1 MRRKGA
7 ASLHVSNEHVKSGF
21 GDRGLWM
28 GAVLLLSFGAAAYSQ
43 AKLQTV
49 ERAGTLEKA
58 RKAHRYIQVIPQ
70 RAHRGS
76 ILAADGRPLAKD
88 EDAFDLT
95 INYEECP
102 RSPAFWMDV
111 SAATG
116 VSATELED
124 AAASGAKRR
133 VWTGAVAASERDRL
147 NEVCASW
154 RADGV
159 SAGWSGRR
167 DYPLGENTSSLV
179 GVVRPDGLAIGPN
192 DARYARLA
200 AKKWPKKK
208 GPNFIQDLITG
219 VEAARNTDL
228 KGTNGKIEGLTDR
241 SGMFMASRGSH
252 VIQRKED
259 GKDIHLTIDPD
270 LQVAATA
277 AIRRQVERTHAQ
289 SGVAMVM
296 DPTTGKML
304 AMANWPAPSP
314 YRADGSE
321 NDLGASGGS
330 NPCYMNVLEPGS
342 MFKILTLAKCYDV
355 NPTVAKS
362 TMVCTGAWKPIP
374 RAKAIHCDKGE
385 THGREDDTKAI
396 AGSCNIA
403 AGHWA
408 LAIGHDKFMSFLED
422 AGLRYRTKLGLPGE
436 SAALFPGDDGSP
448 ILQTAVV
455 GFGQSINCTPVQLMG
470 AFGAIGNNG
479 LRMEPRVIDAV
490 GGSEVPIEGGRQIFS
505 PEAAKETLRC
515 MEAVMKP
522 GGTGSKLAIPGYRIA
537 GKTGTAQKLGKNQR
551 GHVSNFIAF
560 LPADAPKYAILVM
573 VNEPKG
579 GFFYGADVAGPAFRE
594 VASAIIRLRH
604 LPATEPIT
612 PPAKPAK
619 KTL

>member
-1 MRRKGA
+1 MP
-7 ASLHVSNEHVKSGF
+7 ASNGKEKTGF
-21 GDRGLWM
+21 GDRGHLM
-28 GAVLLLSFGAAAYSQ
+28 GAVLVISFGAAAYSQ

-49 ERAGTLEKA
+49 ERDGTLEKA
-58 RKAHRYIQVIPQ
+58 RLAHRYIQTIEQ
-70 RAHRGS
+70 RARRGS

-95 INYEECP
+95 INYDECP

-124 AAASGAKRR
+124 AAVSGAKRR
-133 VWTGAVAASERDRL
+133 VWAGAVAASERDRL
-147 NEVCASW
+147 NEVCGNW

-167 DYPLGENTSSLV
+167 DYPLGEATSSLV
-179 GVVRPDGLAIGPN
+179 GVVRPDGLAIGPK
-192 DARYARLA
+192 DARYARLV
-200 AKKWPKKK
+200 KKNWPKKK

-219 VEAARNTDL
+219 IEAARDTEL
-228 KGTNGKIEGLTDR
+228 KGTGGKIEGLTDR

-252 VIQRKED
+252 VIQRKRD
-259 GKDIHLTIDPD
+259 GKDIQLTIDPD

-277 AIRRQVERTHAQ
+277 AVRRQVEKTHAQ
-289 SGVAMVM
+289 SGVALIM
-296 DPTTGKML
+296 DPSTGRML
-304 AMANWPAPSP
+304 AMANWPAPAP
-314 YRADGSE
+314 YRADGTE

-342 MFKILTLAKCYDV
+342 MFKILTLAKCLDAA
-355 NPTVAKS
+355 PAVAKS

-374 RAKAIHCDKGE
+374 KAKAIHCDKGE
-385 THGREDDTKAI
+385 THGVEDDTRAI

-408 LAIGHDKFMSFLED
+408 LAIGHDRFLNFLEE

-470 AFGAIGNNG
+470 AFGAIANSGV
-479 LRMEPRVIDAV
+479 RMEPRVIDSV
-490 GGSEVPIEGGRQIFS
+490 GGVDVPLAEGQKLFS

-515 MEAVMKP
+515 MEAVMHQ
-522 GGTGSKLAIPGYRIA
+522 GGTGFKLAIPGYRIA
-537 GKTGTAQKLGKNQR
+537 GKTGTAQKLGKNQH
-551 GHVSNFIAF
+551 GHVSNFIGF
-560 LPADAPKYAILVM
+560 LPADAPKFAILVM
-573 VNEPKG
+573 VNEPQG
-579 GFFYGADVAGPAFRE
+579 PLFYGGDVAGPAFKE
-594 VASAIIRLRH
+594 IANAVIRLRH
-604 LPATEPIT
+604 LPQTEPIL
-612 PPAKPAK
+612 PPTKPGK
-619 KTL
+619 KKRL